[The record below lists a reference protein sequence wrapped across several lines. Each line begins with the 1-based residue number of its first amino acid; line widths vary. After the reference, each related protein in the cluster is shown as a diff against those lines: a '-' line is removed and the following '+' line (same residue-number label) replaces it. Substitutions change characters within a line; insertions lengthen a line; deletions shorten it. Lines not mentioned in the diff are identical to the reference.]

1 MLPPPTVLCVSDDDA
16 FAASLDSSLSSL
28 DETTVVRHVRTPAA
42 ARAELVAAAAVSCVV
57 FTAPTTTGDEGAFVR
72 DIYAQGIDIPVVV
85 AAADRE
91 VAARAVEA
99 GATDYVVRD
108 DDPETMPWLAF
119 RVERALG
126 ECSLARD
133 HRDRIEQQR
142 VVSEVGT
149 RALTAADLDS
159 TLDHAARRVRDVL
172 DADSVT
178 IFEGLDDG
186 AFRVAA
192 AAGWSADR
200 SHGPAAVGWTQA
212 AETYRTG
219 RSTLVDDFDADE
231 RFERA
236 ADGPPSGPKSGMSA
250 AIGGDGTCWGVINV
264 HGVACGQFCDDDVL
278 FLENI
283 AAVVGAASERH
294 ELKGALSEVLAR
306 MDEAV
311 MGFDADW
318 RVTYVNSTAE
328 HGLGMSA
335 AAVLGTRIWDSVP
348 EASVFREEFERAME
362 RQEPATF
369 ETYYE
374 RLETWYAVR
383 AYPSETGLSVYFT
396 DITERLEH
404 EVEAEQY
411 GRMLAA
417 VADAVYALDDEGR
430 FAAVNPAFERL
441 TGLDRDRV
449 IGSSTA
455 LLAQH
460 ATATDGSDE
469 AFAATSRGIVEL
481 ELRTPD
487 GEVVRVENHRTPLVV
502 GGEEVGSVG
511 VLRDVT
517 KRHRYE
523 RLLATLHDRTRE
535 MMGATDRQTVLR
547 AAADACDEVLGDART
562 ELFVFDEADTSLV
575 RVGAAGTGLGDKPLD
590 GGLDRGG
597 VWDAFVSG
605 EVRVVEL
612 APDGGVVD
620 GVERVIA
627 APLGRHGVLVT
638 GHPGTVAPNEV
649 DVELVNL
656 LSATVEELLERI
668 DAEAE
673 LRERDRRLEA
683 QNEALTRLDRINETI
698 RNINQSLIRAP
709 TRGAALSEVAEH
721 LVDTDGI
728 TVVWHAEVSD
738 IDEAYRPPS
747 DAVHGADT
755 AYADRLGEVATA
767 DPLCSLLEAAV
778 ESREKQVVADV
789 LDDPAW
795 ADHRGDALSY
805 GFRAIAVIPA
815 VADGQVEALFVV
827 HATGASAFDDDGLLT
842 ELGESV
848 GYALAATGRADAML
862 TERRT
867 SVQVRL
873 GGDRLSISRL
883 ARRVGRAVSLSGV
896 IPQSDGSVIAFVAS
910 DAEPEDVVAA
920 GGDIATR
927 VRHVSTDDSGSL
939 FELRLPRESLFET
952 LYASEATLRALD
964 ATPTQT
970 TLTAEVPT
978 RVRVRSF
985 VDALDS
991 NYPGTSLLSRRTAA
1005 GAESPQTFAAEMR
1018 AAWTSRQHES
1028 IRAAHLAGFYEWPRR
1043 STAEMLAETFDIS
1056 APTYQYHLR
1065 AAERKLVERV
1075 FE

>member
-1 MLPPPTVLCVSDDDA
+1 MLCLSDDGE

-28 DETTVVRHVRTPAA
+28 DGATTVRHVRTPAA
-42 ARAELVAAAAVSCVV
+42 ARAELVSASAAISCIVLA
-57 FTAPTTTGDEGAFVR
+57 APTAAGDEGAFVR
-72 DIYAQGIDIPVVV
+72 DIYAQGIDVPVVV
-85 AAADRE
+85 AAADQE
-91 VAARAVEA
+91 TATRAVEA

-108 DDPETMPWLAF
+108 DDPETMSWLAF

-126 ECSLARD
+126 ECTLARS

-142 VVSEVGT
+142 VVSEIGT
-149 RALTAADLDS
+149 RALTAVDLDS
-159 TLDHAARRVRDVL
+159 TLDHAASRVRDVL
-172 DADSVT
+172 DASSVT

-192 AAGWSADR
+192 AAGWSANRD
-200 SHGPAAVGWTQA
+200 HGLAAAGGTQA
-212 AETYRTG
+212 VETYRSG
-219 RSTLVDDFDADE
+219 RSTLVDDFDDDE
-231 RFERA
+231 RFEHA
-236 ADGPPSGPKSGMSA
+236 SDAGPSGPKSGMSA
-250 AIGGDGTCWGVINV
+250 AIGGDDTRWGVIAV
-264 HGVACGQFCDDDVL
+264 HGVASGQFSDDDVL

-283 AAVVGAASERH
+283 AAVVGAATERH
-294 ELKGALSEVLAR
+294 ELKSALSEVLER

-335 AAVLGTRIWDSVP
+335 EAVLGTRIWDSVP
-348 EASVFREEFERAME
+348 ESAVFREEFERAME

-369 ETYYE
+369 EQYYD

-396 DITERLEH
+396 DITEQLEH

-455 LLAQH
+455 LLTENAS
-460 ATATDGSDE
+460 ATDGSDE
-469 AFAATSRGIVEL
+469 AFASTSQGIVEL
-481 ELRTPD
+481 DLRTPD
-487 GEVVRVENHRTPLVV
+487 EGVVRVEDHRTPLVV

-535 MMGATDRQTVLR
+535 MMGATDRQAVLR
-547 AAADACDEVLGDART
+547 AAVDACDEVLGDART

-575 RVGAAGTGLGDKPLD
+575 RVGAAGTGLGDKPVG

-638 GHPGTVAPNEV
+638 GHPGTVAPDEV

-656 LSATVEELLERI
+656 LSATVEELLDRI

-683 QNEALTRLDRINETI
+683 QNEALTRLDRINATI

-709 TRGAALSEVAEH
+709 TRGEALSAVAKH
-721 LVDTDGI
+721 LVDADDYAI
-728 TVVWHAEVSD
+728 VWHAEARDV
-738 IDEAYRPPS
+738 DETYRPTS

-755 AYADRLGEVATA
+755 AYADRLGEVASA
-767 DPLCSLLEAAV
+767 EPLFPLLEAAV
-778 ESREKQVVADV
+778 ETREIQVVADV

-815 VADGQVEALFVV
+815 VADDRVEALFVV
-827 HATGASAFDDDGLLT
+827 HATDPDAFADDDGLLT
-842 ELGESV
+842 DLGETV

-867 SVQVRL
+867 DVQVQL
-873 GGDRLSISRL
+873 GGDRLSLSRL
-883 ARRVGRAVSLSGV
+883 ARRVGRAVSLGGV
-896 IPQSDGSVIAFVAS
+896 IPNSDGSVIAFVTS
-910 DAEPEDVVAA
+910 DAEPEEVVAA
-920 GGDIATR
+920 GRDIATR

-970 TLTAEVPT
+970 TLTAEVPE
-978 RVRVRSF
+978 RIRVRSF

-991 NYPGTSLLSRRTAA
+991 NYPGTSLLSRRTADD
-1005 GAESPQTFAAEMR
+1005 GTESPQTFAAEMR
-1018 AAWTSRQHES
+1018 EAWTSRQYES
-1028 IRAAHLAGFYEWPRR
+1028 IRAAHLSGFYEWPRR
-1043 STAEMLAETFDIS
+1043 STAETLAETFDIS

-1065 AAERKLVERV
+1065 AAERKLVGRV